1 MAIKLHRSLV
11 DASIEL
17 CDRVWQQSQVL
28 DSILAERFKASPKWG
43 KRDRH
48 FIANTVFECVRWR
61 QKLAFWLRAK
71 QRRRSVPRIG
81 CCRATANLAGGR
93 NSMIPGPKRS

>member
-17 CDRVWQQSQVL
+17 CDSVWTQAQVL
-28 DSILAERFKASPKWG
+28 NTILAERFKASPKWG

-61 QKLAFWLRAK
+61 Q
-71 QRRRSVPRIG
+71 
-81 CCRATANLAGGR
+81 
-93 NSMIPGPKRS
+93 NSLF